1 MEQRKIFCGPSKILK
16 NILRLISICLKCFMT
31 PTKTLRSIS
40 YILNVRSLSM
50 SSDAE
55 EIVTEIKAKTLW
67 DVSSTNN
74 KKDQLVI
81 IQLHWVVGHIAH
93 LLNCSKKLVQF
104 HAIKI
109 ELVRWNEDLC
119 IVKISSRHNRYCYWQ
134 QYWDKDS
141 CS

>member
-16 NILRLISICLKCFMT
+16 NILRLISNCLKCFMT

-55 EIVTEIKAKTLW
+55 EIVTEIETKTLW

-74 KKDQLVI
+74 NKRPIGYNSITL
-81 IQLHWVVGHIAH
+81 GGGTYCPPA
-93 LLNCSKKLVQF
+93 KLFQETG
-104 HAIKI
+104 A
-109 ELVRWNEDLC
+109 
-119 IVKISSRHNRYCYWQ
+119 SSRHINRACQMKWRLMHCKNFVHAQ
-134 QYWDKDS
+134 QILLLTAAFR
-141 CS
+141 